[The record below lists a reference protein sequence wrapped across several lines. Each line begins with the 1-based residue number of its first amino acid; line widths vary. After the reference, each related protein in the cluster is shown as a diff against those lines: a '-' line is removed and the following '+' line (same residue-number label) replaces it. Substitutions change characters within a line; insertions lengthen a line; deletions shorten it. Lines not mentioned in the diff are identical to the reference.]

1 MFDIVDRGVYCPYLL
16 VSNPVIMPP
25 STRDKIIFSAKKLL
39 SEGGFKEMTMQRIA
53 DDVEVTKAA
62 LYHFF
67 SSKEDIYVAVMN
79 DLISQVTEET
89 RAIDDENASPEQK
102 LKSMITSRL
111 TFGSKNKSII
121 QFWDMAQRTI
131 DHEKLKQLCTSHQEL
146 RTLSK
151 KILDENMI
159 PQSEMALLVLMS
171 SVLKFV
177 KDDQHM
183 PPLKDFSEYLLQM
196 FLKQRIDS

>member
-1 MFDIVDRGVYCPYLL
+1 
-16 VSNPVIMPP
+16 MPP